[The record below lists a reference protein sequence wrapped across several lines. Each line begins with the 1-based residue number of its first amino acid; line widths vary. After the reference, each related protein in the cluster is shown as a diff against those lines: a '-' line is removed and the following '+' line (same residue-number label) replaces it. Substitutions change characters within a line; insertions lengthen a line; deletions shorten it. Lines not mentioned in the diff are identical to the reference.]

1 MEAAFHEKYMRRCL
15 ELAAKGLGK
24 TRSNPLVGAVI
35 VHNEIIIGEGYHH
48 EFGGPHAEVNAI
60 NSVKDKSLLK
70 ESIMYVNLEPCS
82 HHGKTPPCSLLI
94 REVGIPKLIVGC
106 SDPNP
111 LVSGK
116 GLRLLEEMGINL
128 KSNLLERE
136 CRFLNRR
143 FFTFHEKKRP
153 YIILKWAKTSDE
165 FIDNRDERKHFL
177 PPLRITGDFAR
188 LLVHKWRTEEMG
200 IMVGT
205 NTANMDNPTLNVR
218 YWEGEDPVRVTFE
231 RNSPLR
237 KELKILNDERKTL
250 VYSRRKN
257 LVKGKLEYCVLNEG
271 KTDPDEVMADLY
283 KRNMLSIM
291 VEGGAKLFESILNI
305 GLWDEARVFTG
316 NIIAGGGTPAPL
328 INEGEVRIKTMAGA
342 DELQIF
348 HRIVS

>member
-1 MEAAFHEKYMRRCL
+1 LEASLHEKYMRRCL
-15 ELAAKGLGK
+15 ELASKGLGK
-24 TRSNPLVGAVI
+24 TRSNPMVGAVI

-70 ESIMYVNLEPCS
+70 ESVMYVNLEPCS
-82 HHGKTPPCSLLI
+82 HQGKTPPCSLLI
-94 REVGIPKLIVGC
+94 REVGIPELIVGC
-106 SDPNP
+106 TDPNP

-116 GLRLLEEMGINL
+116 GLRLLAEKGIEL
-128 KSNLLERE
+128 KSNVLERE

-143 FFTFHEKKRP
+143 FYTFHEKKRP
-153 YIILKWAKTSDE
+153 YIILKWAETSDGY
-165 FIDNRDERKHFL
+165 IDNRDEKKHFL
-177 PPLRITGDFAR
+177 PPLRITGDFAQ

-250 VYSRRKN
+250 VYSHSKN
-257 LVKGKLEYCVLNEG
+257 LVKGKLEYCFLNEG

-291 VEGGAKLFESILNI
+291 VEGGATLFESLLNV

-316 NIIAGGGTPAPL
+316 NISAGGGTLAPV
-328 INEGEVRIKTMAGA
+328 INEGEVKIKTMAGA
-342 DELQIF
+342 DELQIL
-348 HRIVS
+348 HRIVV